1 MCFVNIWSYSIL
13 ACFGVTGNACA
24 TETFAICRRKTKF
37 LKEIAYLCVLQ
48 IDKTKMDIKG
58 KITGIKYKVSTSEP
72 LKVVDIQDFNIN
84 DAPAFCLVND
94 KNNSF
99 AVSKWVSPKR
109 TRSYP
114 YERVYN
120 TLNSSKKI
128 TVIPIVKDEGA
139 RGDRDFLQ
147 WDTVSLMSLLD
158 VFVIFAY
165 YEKAEINLSFENK
178 ITNQLFD
185 NKFVISKIK
194 EIEQYHS
201 SALHWNL
208 NELKNKLHD
217 IIDKAKTCYSKI
229 ENDLG
234 VKLHNF
240 SGLDNFKEKIGKE
253 VKTFMQFSRE
263 KAEKAQ
269 SREMLTTQP
278 KESLSTLTKAKITI
292 TNYLGGQYFF
302 TVDEILI
309 ENDTVYLIESK
320 HSKNS
325 ILPSKGDIK
334 DGLLKMILYSNLC
347 EVEVD
352 GKPMKSKAILK
363 LTSPKIAKGFTSEI
377 PFWERGDFLLYNDFL
392 QAQMRFVVAI
402 MDEGVENGFEVKIEN
417 NK

>member
-1 MCFVNIWSYSIL
+1 MN
-13 ACFGVTGNACA
+13 
-24 TETFAICRRKTKF
+24 
-37 LKEIAYLCVLQ
+37 
-48 IDKTKMDIKG
+48 IKG
-58 KITGIKYKVSTSEP
+58 KITGIKYKVSLVET
-72 LKVVDIQDFNIN
+72 LKTIDIKDFNIN
-84 DAPAFCLVND
+84 ESPAFCLVKD

-128 TVIPIVKDEGA
+128 TIIPIVKDEGA
-139 RGDRDFLQ
+139 RGDRDFIQ

-165 YEKAEINLSFENK
+165 YEKAEINPHFENK
-178 ITNQLFD
+178 ITKQLFD

-208 NELKNKLHD
+208 NELKNNLHQ
-217 IIDKAKTCYSKI
+217 IIDKAKTCYSEI
-229 ENDLG
+229 ENYLG
-234 VKLHNF
+234 VKLHNLN
-240 SGLDNFKEKIGKE
+240 GLDNFKDKIGKE
-253 VKTFMQFSRE
+253 VETFMQFSRE

-269 SREMLTTQP
+269 IREMLTIQP
-278 KESLSTLTKAKITI
+278 KESLSTLTKARITI

-302 TVDEILI
+302 TIDEILI
-309 ENDTVYLIESK
+309 ENDTVYLSESK
-320 HSKNS
+320 HSANS

-347 EVEVD
+347 DIEVNGV
-352 GKPMKSKAILK
+352 KMKSKAVLN
-363 LTSPKIAKGFTSEI
+363 LTSTKIKARFRRKVECLTEV
-377 PFWERGDFLLYNDFL
+377 DLL
-392 QAQMRFVVAI
+392 
-402 MDEGVENGFEVKIEN
+402 
-417 NK
+417 